1 MSPFDLFPLGQP
13 AFVANK
19 IDRAAHFRFHHDK
32 LMAFEGH
39 SATRAY
45 VVYRDSLLVKREGD
59 ATRALLT
66 IDEAL
71 KAGANPGTIFLG
83 LRDGAALF
91 GMGMSQ
97 AAAEALAGR
106 DDIALTELRGMAMQG
121 TIPPDQLGGIAMAK
135 SMVSW
140 HQRHGFCANCGT
152 RTAMREGGWK
162 RECPNCKTEHFPRTD
177 PVVITLVSSGDKC
190 LLGRQPRFP
199 PGMYSCLAGFVE
211 AAETI
216 EDAVCREVF
225 EESGIRCADVS
236 YYMTQPWPYPSSLMI
251 GCSARALNEDIVVD
265 HTELEDA
272 RWFSREEA
280 RLMLQRQH
288 PDGLA
293 GPHPFAIAHHLVGQW
308 LRGADGAGR

>member
-1 MSPFDLFPLGQP
+1 MSPFDLFPQGQP
-13 AFVANK
+13 AFVANT
-19 IDRAAHFRFHHDK
+19 IDRAAHLRFHDDK

-39 SATRAY
+39 PATRVY
-45 VVYRDSLLVKREGD
+45 VVHRDSLLVKREGD
-59 ATRALLT
+59 TMQALLT
-66 IDEAL
+66 LDEAL
-71 KAGANPGTIFLG
+71 RAGANPGTIFLG

-91 GMGMSQ
+91 GMGLSQ
-97 AAAEALAGR
+97 SAAEALAGR
-106 DDIALTELRGMAMQG
+106 DGITLTELRGIAMQG
-121 TIPPDQLGGIAMAK
+121 AIPPDQLAGIAMAK

-152 RTAMREGGWK
+152 KTAMREGGWK

-216 EDAVCREVF
+216 EDAVRREIF
-225 EESGIRCADVS
+225 EESGIRCAEVS

-251 GCSARALNEDIVVD
+251 GCTARALNEDIVVD
-265 HTELEDA
+265 RTELEDA
-272 RWFSREEA
+272 RWFSRDEA

-308 LRGADGAGR
+308 LRNAEPGVR